1 MTKDKWKA
9 FIYLGVLFS
18 VMGLMLNFSSVYF
31 GVSLADQ
38 WLSNEGSADTSLY
51 LSRVTGYTNS
61 FLATGSVFLLIGL
74 LMVIISTV
82 KILDFR
88 KHTRD

>member
-9 FIYLGVLFS
+9 FVNLGVLFS
-18 VMGLMLNFSSVYF
+18 VMGLILNFSSVYF

-61 FLATGSVFLLIGL
+61 FLATGSVFLMIGL
-74 LMVIISTV
+74 LMIIISTV
-82 KILDFR
+82 KVLDSR
-88 KHTRD
+88 E